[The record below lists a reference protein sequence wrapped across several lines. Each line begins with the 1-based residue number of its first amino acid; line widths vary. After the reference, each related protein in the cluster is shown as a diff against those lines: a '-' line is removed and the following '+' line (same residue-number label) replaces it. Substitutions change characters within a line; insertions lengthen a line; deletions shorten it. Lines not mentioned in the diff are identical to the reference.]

1 MSKQRGFSRK
11 PDQSSGDTLPECPE
25 NQLDFQRMFPNEAA
39 CLRYLE
45 KMSWPNGFACEEC
58 SVAGEPFRVSTY
70 PRKLKCRSCH
80 HVESVTANT
89 VMHRSKTNLLVWFW
103 AAYYMAT
110 QTPGISA
117 LELQKKFGIK
127 RYETA
132 FQILH
137 KLREAMIRPNLDKIG
152 ANWPLE
158 LDLIYVGGKTRKGIQ
173 GVTDQVLVIL
183 AVEICRKEIRNR
195 KTNKIVE
202 HGLAGR
208 IRLQKVPNKTSDQI
222 DKFATT
228 YITHAAT
235 IISDDGTEFTNL
247 KKLGFDHR
255 PVPMRGDREK
265 MDKHLPMISRVTANL
280 KTWIDGTFHSVG
292 QKHLP
297 AYLNEFMFRFNRR
310 FYRSTSFRTLLG
322 FGILHIGRT
331 YKEVYSGEHSKNSP
345 IV

>member
-1 MSKQRGFSRK
+1 
-11 PDQSSGDTLPECPE
+11 
-25 NQLDFQRMFPNEAA
+25 
-39 CLRYLE
+39 
-45 KMSWPNGFACEEC
+45 
-58 SVAGEPFRVSTY
+58 
-70 PRKLKCRSCH
+70 
-80 HVESVTANT
+80 
-89 VMHRSKTNLLVWFW
+89 
-103 AAYYMAT
+103 MAT

-137 KLREAMIRPNLDKIG
+137 KLREAMVRPNLDKIG
-152 ANWPLE
+152 ESWPLE
-158 LDLIYVGGKTRKGIQ
+158 LDIIYVGGKTRKGVQ
-173 GVTDQVLVIL
+173 GVTDQVPVIL

-195 KTNKIVE
+195 KTNKIIK

-208 IRLQKVPNKTSDQI
+208 IRLRKVPNKKAENA
-222 DKFATT
+222 DKFATNC
-228 YITHAAT
+228 IMQGAT
-235 IISDDGTEFTNL
+235 IVSDDGSEFTNM

-265 MDKHLPMISRVTANL
+265 MDKHLPMISRVTTNL

-292 QKHLP
+292 QKHLQ

-322 FGILHIGRT
+322 FGLLHAGRT
-331 YKEVYSGEHSKNSP
+331 YKEVYNDE
-345 IV
+345 

>member
-1 MSKQRGFSRK
+1 MVKEKISAKKAGQISKNA
-11 PDQSSGDTLPECPE
+11 LPECPT
-25 NQLDFQRMFPNEAA
+25 NQLEFQRMFPDEAA

-45 KMSWPNGFACEEC
+45 KMRWPDGFICKEC
-58 SVAGEPFRVSTY
+58 SFAGEPFRLLAH

-80 HVESVTANT
+80 HVESVTSGT
-89 VMHRSKTNLLVWFW
+89 VMHRSKVSLLIWFW
-103 AAYYMAT
+103 ATYYMAT

-127 RYETA
+127 GYETA

-137 KLREAMIRPNLDKIG
+137 KLREAMARPNLDKIG
-152 ANWPLE
+152 THWSLE

-173 GVTDQVLVIL
+173 GLTDQVPVIL
-183 AVEICRKEIRNR
+183 SVEICRKEIRNP
-195 KTNKIVE
+195 KTKKIIK

-208 IRLQKVPNKTSDQI
+208 IRLQKTPNKKADYI
-222 DKFATT
+222 DKFATNF
-228 YITHAAT
+228 ITQGAT
-235 IISDDGTEFTNL
+235 IVSDDGTEFTNL

-292 QKHLP
+292 QKHLQG
-297 AYLNEFMFRFNRR
+297 YLNEFMFRFNRR
-310 FYRSTSFRTLLG
+310 FYRASSFRTLLG
-322 FGILHIGRT
+322 FGILHAGPT
-331 YKEVYSGEHSKNSP
+331 YKEVYNGEYLKNPSKS
-345 IV
+345 

>member
-1 MSKQRGFSRK
+1 MVKQKIFTK
-11 PDQSSGDTLPECPE
+11 KLDQSSRIKLPDCPE
-25 NQLDFQRMFPNEAA
+25 NQLDFQRMFPDEVA

-45 KMSWPNGFACEEC
+45 KMCWPDGFICAEC
-58 SVAGEPFRVSTY
+58 SAVGEPFRISSH

-80 HVESVTANT
+80 HVESVTAGT
-89 VMHRSKTNLLVWFW
+89 VMHRSKTSLLVWFW

-137 KLREAMIRPNLDKIG
+137 KLREAMVRPNRDKIG
-152 ANWPLE
+152 DTWPIE
-158 LDLIYVGGKTRKGIQ
+158 LDVIYVGGKTRKGTQ
-173 GVTDQVLVIL
+173 GITDQVPVIL
-183 AVEICRKEIRNR
+183 AVEICRKEIRNQ
-195 KTNKIVE
+195 KTKKITK

-208 IRLQKVPNKTSDQI
+208 VRLLKLPNKAADSI
-222 DKFATT
+222 DKFVMNCIAQG
-228 YITHAAT
+228 AT
-235 IISDDGTEFTNL
+235 IVSDDGTEFTNL
-247 KKLGFDHR
+247 KSLGFDHR

-292 QKHLP
+292 QKHLQ
-297 AYLNEFMFRFNRR
+297 AYLSEFMFRFNRR

-322 FGILHIGRT
+322 FGILYSGRT
-331 YKEVYSGEHSKNSP
+331 YKEVYQGNPSKN
-345 IV
+345 

>member
-1 MSKQRGFSRK
+1 MVKRK
-11 PDQSSGDTLPECPE
+11 IFTKKLDQPYKDKLPECPE
-25 NQLDFQRMFPNEAA
+25 NQLYFQRMFSDEAA

-45 KMSWPNGFACEEC
+45 KMCWPNGFVCAEC
-58 SVAGEPFRVSTY
+58 SVTGEPFRILSH

-80 HVESVTANT
+80 HVESVTAGT
-89 VMHRSKTNLLVWFW
+89 FMHRSKTSLLVWFW

-137 KLREAMIRPNLDKIG
+137 RIREAMVRPNLDKIG
-152 ANWPLE
+152 DTWPLE
-158 LDLIYVGGKTRKGIQ
+158 LDVIYIGGKTRKGVQ
-173 GVTDQVLVIL
+173 GVTDQVPVIL
-183 AVEICRKEIRNR
+183 AIEICRKEIRNQ
-195 KTNKIVE
+195 KTKNITK

-208 IRLQKVPNKTSDQI
+208 IRLQKMSNKAADSI
-222 DKFATT
+222 DTFVVNCIAKG
-228 YITHAAT
+228 AT
-235 IISDDGTEFTNL
+235 IVSDDGTEFTNL
-247 KKLGFDHR
+247 KKLGFNHR
-255 PVPMRGDREK
+255 PVPMRGERDK

-292 QKHLP
+292 QKHLQ

-322 FGILHIGRT
+322 FGTLHAGRT
-331 YKEVYSGEHSKNSP
+331 YKDVYLGNSLKS
-345 IV
+345 